1 MAKLLNCQH
10 MDFDCDYICAET
22 DQELLSWAYQYAKGD
37 QRSGEILG
45 EFEERVRELSQ
56 TVANC

>member
-1 MAKLLNCQH
+1 MAKLLNCRD

-56 TVANC
+56 TVANF

>member
-1 MAKLLNCQH
+1 

-22 DQELLSWAYQYAKGD
+22 DQDLLSWTYQYAKGD

-56 TVANC
+56 TVASC